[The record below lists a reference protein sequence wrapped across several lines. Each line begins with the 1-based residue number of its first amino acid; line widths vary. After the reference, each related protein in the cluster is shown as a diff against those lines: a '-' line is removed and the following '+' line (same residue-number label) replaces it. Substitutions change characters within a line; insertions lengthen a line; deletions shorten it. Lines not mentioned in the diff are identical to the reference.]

1 MCAKNYK
8 QGEPIS
14 HAKCYYY
21 SNALMMIF
29 IAILS
34 KLYSKTMKSYIL
46 LFILAELFSYA
57 NGQQLRL
64 VGGASDSEGR
74 VEVYYEDQCSHRQ
87 WGYNDCTHS
96 QDVGVTCNDQIIRL
110 VNGGSNDQGRVEI
123 FHDGQWGTIC
133 DDYFDDLNIG
143 ELFAMMH
150 LMILMHL

>member
-57 NGQQLRL
+57 NGESVRL

-74 VEVYYEDQCSHRQ
+74 VEVYY
-87 WGYNDCTHS
+87 GT
-96 QDVGVTCNDQIIRL
+96 I
-110 VNGGSNDQGRVEI
+110 
-123 FHDGQWGTIC
+123 WGTIC
-133 DDYFDDLNIG
+133 DDAFDDRDAAVVCNILEYVDG
-143 ELFAMMH
+143 KNM
-150 LMILMHL
+150 